1 MCFYFRAGHTLS
13 PLPHIV
19 VGRDIS
25 LELTVMA
32 RNTKIKPLYT
42 SHNQGRSKIYGSS
55 KQQQQDMTK

>member
-1 MCFYFRAGHTLS
+1 MCFYFPAGHTLS

-42 SHNQGRSKIYGSS
+42 SHNQGGLKIYGSS

>member
-1 MCFYFRAGHTLS
+1 MCFYFRAGYTLS

-42 SHNQGRSKIYGSS
+42 SHNQGRLKIYGSS